1 MSSMENK
8 KKLFRQ
14 DSSNMIKNMK
24 IKNSILVCFLM
35 IGFFS
40 FSQKV
45 QLKKADSK
53 YEQFHY
59 VNAIKTYEKVA
70 NKGYKSVELFSK
82 LGDSYYFQSNL
93 NEANK
98 WYEQLFALN
107 QKVDSEYY
115 FRYAQTLKSI
125 GDYKKADEMMA
136 AFDKLNNAD
145 LRALL
150 AKNQINY
157 LEEIKKNSGR
167 YRVQNAGINSEYSD
181 YGASFYKST
190 LVFTSARDTGGV
202 FVKKHN
208 WTNQSY
214 TNLYGSIVTENGNLA
229 EPEKFSKKIDT
240 RYHESTPVFTNDG
253 MTMYFTRNNFLN
265 GKKGRDSKKTILL
278 KLYKATRVGDSWVNV
293 TELPFNSDE
302 YNCAHPALS
311 PDEKTLYFSS
321 NMPGSKGMSDIY
333 KVAILS
339 DGSFGIPVNLG
350 GSINTEARE
359 TFPFISNSNE
369 LYFASDGHPGL
380 GGLDVFITQLKED
393 GTHGKIKN
401 VGAPVNSNS
410 DDFAFIMDTATKN
423 GFFSSNRKEDNLGF
437 DDIYKCTE
445 TIPVPKDCQQSLTG
459 LLVDAETKLPIAG
472 VKVVL
477 YDLNYVKIDELTTD
491 QNGKFDFGQV
501 ACETKFRI
509 QFDQKEYA
517 QKETLVITPKDSGIT
532 DVLIELTPNLQ
543 PLQVGRDLRKTLGID
558 IIYFDLDK
566 SNIRPDAAV
575 ELAKILEVM
584 KEYPTLEIDVRSHT
598 DSRQT
603 DKYNLILSERRAKS
617 TIQWLIDNGIEAKRL
632 TGKGYGETQL
642 LNNCADDV
650 PCSEEEHQ
658 VNRRSEFIIKKL

>member
-1 MSSMENK
+1 MSLKVNK

-45 QLKKADSK
+45 QLKKADAK

-107 QKVDSEYY
+107 QKIDSEYY

-181 YGASFYKST
+181 YGASFYKNT

-278 KLYKATRVGDSWVNV
+278 KLYKATRVGDSWDNV
-293 TELPFNSDE
+293 IELPFNSDE

-339 DGSFGIPVNLG
+339 DGSFGTPVNLG

-359 TFPFISNSNE
+359 TFPFISNNNE

-445 TIPVPKDCQQSLTG
+445 IVPIQKDCEQSLNG
-459 LLVDAETKLPIAG
+459 IIVNVETQSPIAG

-477 YDLNYVKIDELTTD
+477 YDLNYLKIDEVVTD
-491 QNGKFDFGQV
+491 IDGKYDFGQV
-501 ACETKFRI
+501 DCETKYRLKAEI
-509 QFDQKEYA
+509 AEYA
-517 QKETLVITPKDSGIT
+517 PNEITVLTPKDTGIT
-532 DVLIELTPNLQ
+532 STVTELTPNLQ

-603 DKYNLILSERRAKS
+603 SKYNINLSERRAKS

-658 VNRRSEFIIKKL
+658 ANRRSEFIIKKL

>member
-1 MSSMENK
+1 
-8 KKLFRQ
+8 
-14 DSSNMIKNMK
+14 
-24 IKNSILVCFLM
+24 
-35 IGFFS
+35 
-40 FSQKV
+40 
-45 QLKKADSK
+45 
-53 YEQFHY
+53 
-59 VNAIKTYEKVA
+59 
-70 NKGYKSVELFSK
+70 
-82 LGDSYYFQSNL
+82 
-93 NEANK
+93 
-98 WYEQLFALN
+98 
-107 QKVDSEYY
+107 
-115 FRYAQTLKSI
+115 
-125 GDYKKADEMMA
+125 
-136 AFDKLNNAD
+136 
-145 LRALL
+145 
-150 AKNQINY
+150 
-157 LEEIKKNSGR
+157 
-167 YRVQNAGINSEYSD
+167 
-181 YGASFYKST
+181 
-190 LVFTSARDTGGV
+190 
-202 FVKKHN
+202 
-208 WTNQSY
+208 
-214 TNLYGSIVTENGNLA
+214 
-229 EPEKFSKKIDT
+229 
-240 RYHESTPVFTNDG
+240 
-253 MTMYFTRNNFLN
+253 
-265 GKKGRDSKKTILL
+265 
-278 KLYKATRVGDSWVNV
+278 
-293 TELPFNSDE
+293 
-302 YNCAHPALS
+302 
-311 PDEKTLYFSS
+311 
-321 NMPGSKGMSDIY
+321 MPGSKGMSDIY

-339 DGSFGIPVNLG
+339 DGSFGTPVNVG

-359 TFPFISNSNE
+359 TFPFISNNNE

-543 PLQVGRDLRKTLGID
+543 PLKVGRDLRKTLGIE

-584 KEYPTLEIDVRSHT
+584 KQYPTLEIDVRSHT

-603 DKYNLILSERRAKS
+603 SKYNISLSERRAKS
-617 TIQWLIDNGIEAKRL
+617 TIKWLIENGVAPNRL

-642 LNNCADDV
+642 LNSCADDV

-658 VNRRSEFIIKKL
+658 ANRRSEFIIKKL

>member
-1 MSSMENK
+1 MNLKVNK
-8 KKLFRQ
+8 KKLFRL
-14 DSSNMIKNMK
+14 DFSNTINSMK
-24 IKNSILVCFLM
+24 IKSSFIVCFL
-35 IGFFS
+35 IFGFFG

-45 QLKKADSK
+45 QLKKAASSYD
-53 YEQFHY
+53 QFHY
-59 VNAIKTYEKVA
+59 VDAIKTYEKVA

-125 GDYKKADEMMA
+125 GDYKKADEMMT
-136 AFDKLNNAD
+136 AFHKFNSVD
-145 LRALL
+145 LRAIL

-181 YGASFYKST
+181 YGSSFYKNT

-202 FVKKHN
+202 FIKKHN

-214 TNLYGSIVTENGNLA
+214 TNLYGALITDNGNLS
-229 EPEKFSKKIDT
+229 EPEKFSKKIDSK
-240 RYHESTPVFTNDG
+240 YHESTPVFTNDG
-253 MTMYFTRNNFLN
+253 LTMYFTRNNFLN
-265 GKKGRDSKKTILL
+265 GKKGRDSEKAILL
-278 KLYKATRVGDSWVNV
+278 KIYKATKIGDTWGNIV
-293 TELPFNSDE
+293 ELPFNSNE
-302 YNCAHPALS
+302 YNCAHPTLS

-321 NMPGSKGMSDIY
+321 NMPGTKGLSDIF

-339 DGSFGIPVNLG
+339 DGSFGEPINLG
-350 GSINTEARE
+350 DKINTEARE
-359 TFPFISNSNE
+359 TFPFISNNNE

-380 GGLDVFITQLKED
+380 GGLDVFVTQLNED
-393 GTHGKIKN
+393 GSHGKIKN
-401 VGAPVNSNS
+401 VGTPVNSNA
-410 DDFAFIMDTATKN
+410 DDFAFIMDTASKN
-423 GFFSSNRKEDNLGF
+423 GFFSSNRKEDNIGF

-445 TIPVPKDCQQSLTG
+445 ILPIPKDCQQSLNG
-459 LLVDAETKLPIAG
+459 IIVNVETQSPISGA
-472 VKVVL
+472 KVVL
-477 YDLNYVKIDELTTD
+477 YDINYVKIDELMTD

-501 ACETKFRI
+501 DCEKKYRI
-509 QFDQKEYA
+509 RAEIAEFSPGE
-517 QKETLVITPKDSGIT
+517 ITVSTPNDTGIT
-532 DVLIELTPNLQ
+532 FTSLELIPNLQ
-543 PLQVGRDLRKTLGID
+543 ELKVGRDLRKTLGID

-575 ELAKILEVM
+575 ELAKIVEVM
-584 KEYPTLEIDVRSHT
+584 KQYPTLEIDVRSHT

-603 DKYNLILSERRAKS
+603 SKYNMELSDKRAKS
-617 TIQWLIDNGIEAKRL
+617 TIKWLIAQGISPSRL

-642 LNNCADDV
+642 LNKCADDV
-650 PCSEEEHQ
+650 SCTEQEHQ
-658 VNRRSEFIIKKL
+658 QNRRSEFIITKI

>member
-45 QLKKADSK
+45 QLKKADAK

-603 DKYNLILSERRAKS
+603 SKYNINLSERRAKS
-617 TIQWLIDNGIEAKRL
+617 TIEWLIQNGVAPNRL

-642 LNNCADDV
+642 LNSCADDV

-658 VNRRSEFIIKKL
+658 ANRRSEFIIKKL

>member
-1 MSSMENK
+1 MESK
-8 KKLFRQ
+8 KRLFRQ
-14 DSSNMIKNMK
+14 DFSNMIKIMK
-24 IKNSILVCFLM
+24 IKNSLLVCF
-35 IGFFS
+35 IITSFFS

-45 QLKKADSK
+45 QLKKADAN

-59 VNAIKTYEKVA
+59 VNAINTYEKVA

-339 DGSFGIPVNLG
+339 DGSFGTPVNVG

-359 TFPFISNSNE
+359 TFPFISNNNE

-401 VGAPVNSNS
+401 VGTPVNSNS

-532 DVLIELTPNLQ
+532 DVLIELTPKLQ
-543 PLQVGRDLRKTLGID
+543 PLKVGRDLRKTLGID

-603 DKYNLILSERRAKS
+603 SKYNINLSERRAKS
-617 TIQWLIDNGIEAKRL
+617 TIEWLIQNGVDPNRL

-642 LNNCADDV
+642 LNSCADDV

-658 VNRRSEFIIKKL
+658 ANRRSEFIITKL